1 MDVATQRQDGVL
13 LVQVSGRIDHA
24 NVAAFDIA
32 VGGATEADDVAVLMD
47 LAKLAYINSAGL
59 RVFVKVAKKKLRGKS
74 AGLALCALPDGV
86 RRIFEVTGFDNI
98 IPIYRSRAEALDALA
113 PERRDRANGG
123 QAGRSRRPASAST
136 TSR

>member
-1 MDVATQRQDGVL
+1 MDVATRRQDGVL

-59 RVFVKVAKKKLRGKS
+59 RVFVKVAKKLRGKS

-98 IPIYRSRAEALDALA
+98 IPIYPSRAEALDALA
-113 PERRDRANGG
+113 PERRDRASGD
-123 QAGRSRRPASAST
+123 QARMSHRPASAST